1 MVGNIID
8 YLEWYGDF
16 GFDVLPFNE
25 VDNLILAEL
34 SYAGLGGIVPEPEGR
49 NEGQAE
55 EITVREAADR
65 LFKSGSMDTC
75 CKLEQNAGHVLY
87 AMAEGKR
94 FGGAKLCNYVNKHDF
109 KVQEQFAALHVKLSD
124 GTVFVSFAGTDDTLL
139 GWKED
144 LNMSYLMPVP
154 SQEEAVRYLESTLLS
169 GKERIRIGGHSKGGN
184 LAIYAAMMCDQ
195 GLQDRILMIYNNDG
209 PGFRTSMV
217 ESGAYKRIEGRIH
230 TIVPETSIIGMLL
243 EHVETY
249 EVVKSVSKGIM
260 QHDGLSW
267 QVYRDGFVKLDER
280 SRDSLML
287 DAAFSTWIGGLSDE
301 QRVEFVD
308 AVYELLTKAGIHY
321 LSDLEHYSFA
331 KLNLMVKE
339 MSGMDPKR
347 AKMVRRILRALLR
360 EYGKNVV
367 QGMKIASSGGH
378 RRQGAGVPADTAGI
392 RED

>member
-8 YLEWYGDF
+8 YLEWYGGF
-16 GFDVLPFNE
+16 GFDALPFNE
-25 VDNLILAEL
+25 VDNLILSEL
-34 SYAGLGGIVPEPEGR
+34 SYAGLEGIVPGPGER
-49 NEGQAE
+49 NGEQAE
-55 EITVREAADR
+55 EITVHEAAQR
-65 LFKSGSMDTC
+65 LSESGSMENC

-94 FGGAKLCNYVNKHDF
+94 FSGARLCNYVNKHDF
-109 KVQEQFAALHVKLSD
+109 EAQEQFAALHVKLSD

-154 SQEEAVRYLESTLLS
+154 SQEEAVRYLEETVCP
-169 GKERIRIGGHSKGGN
+169 GDQPIRIGGHSKGGN
-184 LAIYAAMMCDQ
+184 LAIYAGMMC
-195 GLQDRILMIYNNDG
+195 GGRLKDRILMIYNNDG
-209 PGFRTSMV
+209 PGFRTSIV
-217 ESGAYKRIEGRIH
+217 ESEAYKEIQERIH
-230 TIVPETSIIGMLL
+230 TVVPETSIIGMLL

-249 EVVKSVSKGIM
+249 EVVKSVSKGIL

-280 SRDSLML
+280 SRDSLVM
-287 DAAFSTWIGGLSDE
+287 DAAFSTWIGDLSDE

-308 AVYELLTKAGIHY
+308 AVYELLTKAGIRY

-331 KLNLMVKE
+331 KLNLLVKE

-347 AKMVRRILRALLR
+347 AKMVRRVLRALLR

-367 QGMKIASSGGH
+367 QGMKIASSGGQ
-378 RRQGAGVPADTAGI
+378 RRPGAGVLADTTGI